1 MSASPIR
8 WRRASTA
15 TGLAA
20 VVAVGALGAGSAQAV
35 GGYAFDD
42 RIAGATRIE
51 TAVAASKAL
60 YPADKSATDV
70 VIVSQFSVVDGLT
83 ASYLAGLKNAPI
95 LYTETN
101 SMAPVTVA
109 ELERLG
115 VQNVW
120 IVGGTAVISQ
130 QLEDSWKP
138 KYKVTRYGGADRY
151 ATAAAVAE
159 ADFAVTGYEP
169 ERIFIASGT
178 RQADALAA
186 GPIAYARN
194 YPILLTEQGRVP
206 AATQAALDKL
216 QTPARTVVGGTAVV
230 SDSTY
235 TALKATDRLGGSDR
249 QETAVLV
256 AEYAVAKEYFTFK
269 NAALVGGD
277 NENAADALVA
287 APLAGSTGTPLLFIQ
302 DNDAVGT
309 RTRDYLDKHS
319 ANLDTF
325 GFVLG
330 GVNAVSEKAA
340 TEATVAAQ

>member
-20 VVAVGALGAGSAQAV
+20 VVAVGALGAGMAQAV
-35 GGYAFDD
+35 PGYAFDD
-42 RIAGATRIE
+42 RIAGPTRIE
-51 TAVAASKAL
+51 TAVEASKAL
-60 YPADKSATDV
+60 YPADDSATDV

-115 VQNVW
+115 AENVW

-138 KYKVTRYGGADRY
+138 KYEVTRYGGEDRY
-151 ATAAAVAE
+151 ATAAEVAE
-159 ADFAVTGYEP
+159 ADFDVTGFEP

-194 YPILLTEQGRVP
+194 YPILLTEGDRVP
-206 AATQAALDKL
+206 AATRASLDKL

-230 SDSTY
+230 SAGTY
-235 TALKATDRLGGSDR
+235 TALGATERIGGVDR
-249 QETAVLV
+249 QETAVLM
-256 AEYAVAKEYFTFK
+256 AENAVANERFTFK
-269 NAALVGGD
+269 SAALVGGD
-277 NENAADALVA
+277 NQNAADALVA

-302 DNDAVGT
+302 DNDAVGP
-309 RTRDYLDKHS
+309 RARDYLDKHS

-330 GVNAVSEKAA
+330 GVNAVTEKAA
-340 TEATVAAQ
+340 TEATAAAQ